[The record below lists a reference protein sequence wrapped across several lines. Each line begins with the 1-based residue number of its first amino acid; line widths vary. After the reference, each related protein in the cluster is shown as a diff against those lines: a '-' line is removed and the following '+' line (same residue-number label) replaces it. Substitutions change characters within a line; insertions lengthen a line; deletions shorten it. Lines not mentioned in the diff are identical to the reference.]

1 MLPENNERRF
11 NEMLKKN
18 LKQHREPIRNDFAQ
32 ELLAKIQ
39 KVEQQKVL
47 AKVVRQER
55 LAFAA
60 FILLPVGLIVVMFAF
75 PNLAIAPTRLLEELY
90 PLANQA
96 FEYFIKEW
104 KLWVCYILAAA
115 ACLYA
120 FYESL
125 LREN

>member
-11 NEMLKKN
+11 DEMLKKN
-18 LKQHREPIRNDFAQ
+18 LKQHREPIQKDFAQ

-39 KVEQQKVL
+39 KVQQQKVL
-47 AKVVRQER
+47 AKVVRQEK

-60 FILLPVGLIVVMFAF
+60 FILLPVTAIVVIFAY
-75 PNLAIAPTRLLEELY
+75 PNLAIETARLMTKLY
-90 PLANQA
+90 PLIIQSVKSIMNQ
-96 FEYFIKEW
+96 W
-104 KLWVCYILAAA
+104 KLWICYILAAA
-115 ACLYA
+115 TCLYA